1 MEYILDKNNFQK
13 FQGET
18 VYALVDENG
27 KVAGYA
33 SEDVK
38 IFGKDVEIKNSS
50 ILCGSVIIGDYTYL
64 SSATLYAD
72 KDSTIDITDVS
83 INKGSAIFATEKST
97 IVIEKSYISDSAI
110 HVSYRGSMLMKD
122 VELNKVAYQD
132 DDRYKKTK
140 SYLVSCTLDNMI
152 IGGNINID
160 GSKRRVSIINYGN
173 KPDLLIIKGNNI
185 NISDNADIVTYKMS
199 YITGNVSISD
209 TNINGGCLTIDGDT
223 KMKGSTILF
232 SKTDKVEI
240 YGKVKINNSVVEK
253 KHVIGNVSMDWCHTV
268 NTKMEF
274 DDVMLFRKVN
284 ATNKQFYTDPDNP
297 NKIVT
302 LDWK

>member
-1 MEYILDKNNFQK
+1 MRYTLDKNNFQK

-27 KVAGYA
+27 EVQGYA

-140 SYLVSCTLDNMI
+140 SYLVSCTLDSMI

-223 KMKGSTILF
+223 QMKGSTLLF

-274 DDVMLFRKVN
+274 DDVMLFRKVD
-284 ATNKQFYTDPDNP
+284 AINKQFYTDPDNP

>member
-253 KHVIGNVSMDWCHTV
+253 KHVIVNVSMDWCHTV